1 MSNIEYFKLQANNLF
16 EDWKTKFPVK
26 DDDLVI
32 YQYNPKYF
40 DMDEIVC
47 TFDIDEDN
55 FNLIEAQDI
64 IAILAGFE
72 DWSKLTHASE
82 TNLEIGKLLLDNR
95 DRVTPDDWWMFIG
108 DYEELNNTT
117 CDEITK
123 LSLCEFWLNEIV

>member
-1 MSNIEYFKLQANNLF
+1 MANVEYFKLQANNLF

-26 DDDLVI
+26 YGDAII

-47 TFDIDEDN
+47 AFDVDEDN
-55 FNLIEAQDI
+55 FTLMEAQDI

-72 DWSKLTHASE
+72 DWSDLVHASE

-95 DRVTPDDWWMFIG
+95 DRITPDDWWMFIG
-108 DYEELNNTT
+108 SSEELNNTT
-117 CDEITK
+117 FDDETK
-123 LSLCEFWLNEIV
+123 LGLCEMWLKEIV